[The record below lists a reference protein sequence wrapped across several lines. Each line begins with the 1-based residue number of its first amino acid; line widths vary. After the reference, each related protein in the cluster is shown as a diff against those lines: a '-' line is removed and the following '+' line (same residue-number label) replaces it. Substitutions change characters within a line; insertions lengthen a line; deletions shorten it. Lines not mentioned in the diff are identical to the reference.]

1 MGNGLLR
8 RKGDIR
14 MRNPMRRRHLR
25 FETREK
31 ENQKKRLY
39 FAAGFL
45 AFLVLFGSVA
55 AIMMYRMYQE
65 NGGSFLGPVETTQ
78 PPEASDEAESVEYI
92 LPEVSGKENFLIA
105 CTPDDHS
112 YVEFLV
118 LVCVDM
124 DQVTAHVCPL
134 SPADTAQVQGISRTL
149 SEHYLYAGGRQLQ
162 QAVAAMGGIPVDRY
176 AIVTY
181 SNFKKVFG
189 LFGRSV
195 EVDLPQAVTYETDT
209 YSLSLPAGTQSINAD
224 TALKLMRA
232 PVANAAENRAIVMC
246 AMFDTF
252 LTEENIVQGSEL
264 FAQVMDLIDTDITA
278 NDYASWT
285 NALTVLAR
293 SGERQPS
300 SQAELSDEVFHH
312 E

>member
-1 MGNGLLR
+1 M
-8 RKGDIR
+8 RK
-14 MRNPMRRRHLR
+14 PMRRHRLR

-31 ENQKKRLY
+31 EKKKKRLY

-45 AFLVLFGSVA
+45 AFLVVFGSIAVV
-55 AIMMYRMYQE
+55 MMYRMYQE
-65 NGGSFLGPVETTQ
+65 NGGSFFGPVESTQ

-92 LPEVSGKENFLIA
+92 LPEASGKENFLIA

-112 YVEFLV
+112 YVEFLA

-124 DQVTAHVCPL
+124 DQITAHVCPL
-134 SPADTAQVQGISRTL
+134 SPSDTAEVQGMSRTL

-162 QAVAAMGGIPVDRY
+162 QAVASLGGIPVDRY
-176 AIVTY
+176 AVVTY
-181 SNFKKVFG
+181 SGFKKVFG
-189 LFGRSV
+189 LFGKSV
-195 EVDLPQAVTYETDT
+195 EVNLPQAVEYKTDT
-209 YSLSLPAGTQSINAD
+209 YSISLPAGTQSVNAD

-232 PVANAAENRAIVMC
+232 PVSNAAENRAIVMC

-252 LTEENIVQGSEL
+252 LTEKNIVQGSEL
-264 FAQVMDLIDTDITA
+264 FTQVMDLIDTDITA
-278 NDYASWT
+278 NDYAAWT

-293 SGERQPS
+293 SGDRRPADWVQNPS
-300 SQAELSDEVFHH
+300 DAVFQH

>member
-1 MGNGLLR
+1 M
-8 RKGDIR
+8 RK
-14 MRNPMRRRHLR
+14 PMRRRRLR

-45 AFLVLFGSVA
+45 VFLVVFGSIA
-55 AIMMYRMYQE
+55 AVMMYRMYQE
-65 NGGSFLGPVETTQ
+65 NGGSFFGPVESTQ

-92 LPEVSGKENFLIA
+92 LPEASGKENFLIA
-105 CTPDDHS
+105 CTPDDYS

-124 DQVTAHVCPL
+124 EQITAHVCPL
-134 SPADTAQVQGISRTL
+134 SPSDTAEVQGMSRTL

-162 QAVAAMGGIPVDRY
+162 QAVASLGGIPVDRY

-181 SNFKKVFG
+181 SGFKKVFG
-189 LFGRSV
+189 LFGKSV
-195 EVDLPQAVTYETDT
+195 EVNLPQAVEYKTDT
-209 YSLSLPAGTQSINAD
+209 YSISLPAGTQSVNAD

-232 PVANAAENRAIVMC
+232 PVSNASENRAIVMC

-252 LTEENIVQGSEL
+252 LTEKNIVQGSEL
-264 FAQVMDLIDTDITA
+264 FTQVMDLIDTDITA
-278 NDYASWT
+278 NDYAAWT

-293 SGERQPS
+293 SGDRRPADWVQNPS
-300 SQAELSDEVFHH
+300 DAVFQH

>member
-1 MGNGLLR
+1 M
-8 RKGDIR
+8 RK
-14 MRNPMRRRHLR
+14 PMRRRRLR

-45 AFLVLFGSVA
+45 AFLVVFGSIA
-55 AIMMYRMYQE
+55 AVMMYRMYQE
-65 NGGSFLGPVETTQ
+65 NGGSFFGPVESTQ

-92 LPEVSGKENFLIA
+92 LPEASGKENFLIA

-124 DQVTAHVCPL
+124 DQITAHVCPL
-134 SPADTAQVQGISRTL
+134 SPSDTAEVQGMSRTL

-162 QAVAAMGGIPVDRY
+162 QAVASLGGIPVDRY

-181 SNFKKVFG
+181 SGFKKVFG
-189 LFGRSV
+189 LFGKSV
-195 EVDLPQAVTYETDT
+195 EVNLPQAVEYKTDT
-209 YSLSLPAGTQSINAD
+209 YSISLPAGTQSVNAD

-232 PVANAAENRAIVMC
+232 PVSNASENRAIVMC

-252 LTEENIVQGSEL
+252 LTEKNIVQGSEL
-264 FAQVMDLIDTDITA
+264 FTQVMDLIDTDITA
-278 NDYASWT
+278 NDYAAWT

-293 SGERQPS
+293 SGDRRPADWVQNPS
-300 SQAELSDEVFHH
+300 DAVFQH

>member
-1 MGNGLLR
+1 
-8 RKGDIR
+8 
-14 MRNPMRRRHLR
+14 MRRRRLR

-45 AFLVLFGSVA
+45 AFLVVFGSIA
-55 AIMMYRMYQE
+55 AVMMYRMYQE
-65 NGGSFLGPVETTQ
+65 NGGSFFGPVESTQ

-92 LPEVSGKENFLIA
+92 LPEASGKENFLIA

-112 YVEFLV
+112 YVEFLA

-124 DQVTAHVCPL
+124 DQITAHVCPL
-134 SPADTAQVQGISRTL
+134 SPSDTAEVQGMSRTL

-162 QAVAAMGGIPVDRY
+162 QAVASLGGIPVDRY
-176 AIVTY
+176 AVVTY
-181 SNFKKVFG
+181 SGFKKVFG
-189 LFGRSV
+189 LFGKSV
-195 EVDLPQAVTYETDT
+195 EVNLPQAVEYKTDT
-209 YSLSLPAGTQSINAD
+209 YSISLPAGTQSVNAD

-232 PVANAAENRAIVMC
+232 PVSNAAENRAIVMC

-252 LTEENIVQGSEL
+252 LTEKNIVQGSEL
-264 FAQVMDLIDTDITA
+264 FTQVMDLIDTDITA
-278 NDYASWT
+278 NDYAAWT

-293 SGERQPS
+293 SGDRRPADWVQNPS
-300 SQAELSDEVFHH
+300 DAVFQH

>member
-1 MGNGLLR
+1 M
-8 RKGDIR
+8 RK
-14 MRNPMRRRHLR
+14 PMRRRRLR

-45 AFLVLFGSVA
+45 AFLVVFGSIA
-55 AIMMYRMYQE
+55 AVMMYRMYQE
-65 NGGSFLGPVETTQ
+65 NGGSFFGPVESTQ

-92 LPEVSGKENFLIA
+92 LPEASGKENFLIA
-105 CTPDDHS
+105 CTPDDYS

-124 DQVTAHVCPL
+124 DQITAHVCPL
-134 SPADTAQVQGISRTL
+134 SPSDTAEVQGMSRTL

-162 QAVAAMGGIPVDRY
+162 QAVASLGGIPVDRY

-181 SNFKKVFG
+181 SGFKKVFG
-189 LFGRSV
+189 LFGKSV
-195 EVDLPQAVTYETDT
+195 EVNLPQAVEYKTDT
-209 YSLSLPAGTQSINAD
+209 YSISLPAGTQSVNAD

-232 PVANAAENRAIVMC
+232 PVSNASENRAIVMC

-252 LTEENIVQGSEL
+252 LTEKNIVQGSEL
-264 FAQVMDLIDTDITA
+264 FTQVMDLIDTDITA
-278 NDYASWT
+278 NDYAAWT

-293 SGERQPS
+293 SGDRRPADWVQNPS
-300 SQAELSDEVFHH
+300 DAVFQH

>member
-1 MGNGLLR
+1 M
-8 RKGDIR
+8 RK
-14 MRNPMRRRHLR
+14 PMRRRRLR

-45 AFLVLFGSVA
+45 AFLVVFGSIA
-55 AIMMYRMYQE
+55 AVMMYRMYQE
-65 NGGSFLGPVETTQ
+65 NGGSFFGPVESTQ

-92 LPEVSGKENFLIA
+92 LPEASGKENFLIA

-124 DQVTAHVCPL
+124 DQITAHVCPL
-134 SPADTAQVQGISRTL
+134 SPSDTAEVQGMSRTL

-162 QAVAAMGGIPVDRY
+162 QAVASLGGIPVDRY
-176 AIVTY
+176 AVVTY
-181 SNFKKVFG
+181 SGFKKVFG
-189 LFGRSV
+189 LFGKSV
-195 EVDLPQAVTYETDT
+195 EVNLPQAVEYKTDT
-209 YSLSLPAGTQSINAD
+209 YSISLPAGTQSVNAD

-232 PVANAAENRAIVMC
+232 PVSNAAENRAIVMC

-252 LTEENIVQGSEL
+252 LTEKNIVQGSEL
-264 FAQVMDLIDTDITA
+264 FTQVMDLIDTDITA
-278 NDYASWT
+278 NDYAAWT

-293 SGERQPS
+293 SGDRRPADWVQNPS
-300 SQAELSDEVFHH
+300 DAVFQH

>member
-1 MGNGLLR
+1 M
-8 RKGDIR
+8 RK
-14 MRNPMRRRHLR
+14 PMRRRRLR

-45 AFLVLFGSVA
+45 AFLVVFGSIA
-55 AIMMYRMYQE
+55 AVMMYRMYQE
-65 NGGSFLGPVETTQ
+65 NGGSFFGPVESTQ

-92 LPEVSGKENFLIA
+92 LPEASGKENFLIA

-124 DQVTAHVCPL
+124 DQITAHVCPL
-134 SPADTAQVQGISRTL
+134 SPSDTAEVQGMSRTL

-162 QAVAAMGGIPVDRY
+162 QAVASLGGIPVDRY
-176 AIVTY
+176 AVVTY
-181 SNFKKVFG
+181 SGFKKIFG
-189 LFGRSV
+189 LFGKSV
-195 EVDLPQAVTYETDT
+195 EVNLPQAVAYETET
-209 YSLSLPAGTQSINAD
+209 YSISLPAGTQSVNAD

-232 PVANAAENRAIVMC
+232 PVSNAAENRAIVMC

-252 LTEENIVQGSEL
+252 LTEKNIVQGSEL
-264 FAQVMDLIDTDITA
+264 FTQVMDLIDTDITA
-278 NDYASWT
+278 NDYAAWT

-293 SGERQPS
+293 SGDRRPADWVQNPS
-300 SQAELSDEVFHH
+300 DAVFQH

>member
-1 MGNGLLR
+1 M
-8 RKGDIR
+8 RK
-14 MRNPMRRRHLR
+14 PMRRRRLR

-45 AFLVLFGSVA
+45 AFLVVFGSIA
-55 AIMMYRMYQE
+55 AVMMYRMYQE
-65 NGGSFLGPVETTQ
+65 NGGSFFGPVESTQ

-92 LPEVSGKENFLIA
+92 LPEASGKENFLIA

-124 DQVTAHVCPL
+124 DQITAHVCPL
-134 SPADTAQVQGISRTL
+134 SPSDTAEVQGMSRTL

-162 QAVAAMGGIPVDRY
+162 QAVASLGGIPVDRY
-176 AIVTY
+176 AVVTY
-181 SNFKKVFG
+181 SGFKKVFG
-189 LFGRSV
+189 LFGKSV
-195 EVDLPQAVTYETDT
+195 EVNLPQAVAYETET
-209 YSLSLPAGTQSINAD
+209 YSISLPAGTQSVNAD

-232 PVANAAENRAIVMC
+232 PVSNAAENRAIVMC

-252 LTEENIVQGSEL
+252 LTEKNIVQGSEL
-264 FAQVMDLIDTDITA
+264 FTQVMDLIDTDITA
-278 NDYASWT
+278 NDYAAWT

-293 SGERQPS
+293 SGDRRPADWVQNPS
-300 SQAELSDEVFHH
+300 DAVFQH